1 MDIDKG
7 TTDFSTPI
15 EALLSSVSIDPVWF
29 AWVDHWVRSD
39 DHYVRVSA
47 LAAVTLSYGVH

>member
-1 MDIDKG
+1 MDIYKG

-39 DHYVRVSA
+39 DHYVRVSV